1 LENMIL
7 IYIMVIFTGVAVSF
21 ISTLFGLGGGIL
33 MVPVLS
39 LILPSGHIKEAIA
52 TSLATII
59 FVAAFNTYNFNRK
72 GVVVW
77 SIVPW
82 IAVSSAT
89 FALITAYVSTFLPER
104 VLILIFF
111 IVLLWTAVRT
121 FLVKESEFSIKD
133 GKTNRLIP
141 IGIGSLSG
149 MISGLTG
156 IGGGGITTPLTLVA
170 KLVNNIQAAPTSNAV
185 MIFTTAFA
193 SISFAMV
200 SNPNAGKMTLG
211 YIHVDYAVLLFCGS
225 LIFSRIG
232 VRINQKIP
240 LFWRKT
246 ILGII
251 LVFICIRLFIML
263 VS

>member
-1 LENMIL
+1 MLL
-7 IYIMVIFTGVAVSF
+7 TYLLVLLTGVAVSF

-33 MVPVLS
+33 MVPVLT
-39 LILPSGHIKEAIA
+39 LILPFSHLDSIA
-52 TSLATII
+52 TSLATIVL
-59 FVAAFNTYNFNRK
+59 VAAFNTYNFNKK

-89 FALITAYVSTFLPER
+89 FALVTAYVSTYIPENI
-104 VLILIFF
+104 LILIFF
-111 IVLLWTAVRT
+111 LVLLWTALRT
-121 FLVKESEFSIKD
+121 FLIKESELTIVN

-141 IGIGSLSG
+141 LGIGTLSG
-149 MISGLTG
+149 TISGLTG
-156 IGGGGITTPLTLVA
+156 IGGGGITTPLTLVT

-193 SISFAMV
+193 SISFALA
-200 SNPNAGKMTLG
+200 SNPEAGKLTLG
-211 YIHVDYAVLLFCGS
+211 YIHFDYALLLFCGS

-232 VRINQKIP
+232 VRINQKVP

-263 VS
+263 IN

>member
-1 LENMIL
+1 MIF
-7 IYIMVIFTGVAVSF
+7 IYIMVILTGVAVSF

-39 LILPSGHIKEAIA
+39 LILPFSHIEAIA
-52 TSLATII
+52 TSLATIT

-89 FALITAYVSTFLPER
+89 FALMTGYISILLPEN

-111 IVLLWTAVRT
+111 VVLLWTAFRT
-121 FLVKESEFSIKD
+121 FLIKESELTITD

-149 MISGLTG
+149 TISGLTG
-156 IGGGGITTPLTLVA
+156 IGGGGITTPLTLVT

-193 SISFAMV
+193 SISFALV
-200 SNPNAGKMTLG
+200 SNPDAGKMTLG
-211 YIHVDYAVLLFCGS
+211 YIHFDYAFLLFCGS

-232 VRINQKIP
+232 VRINQKVP